1 MKRVLLLAFSIA
13 WAGSIAVDAEAQHFD
28 VFVAEDAGKVA
39 IGGYSFDDDVIANSQ
54 IFEAELE
61 ADAGQYAGI
70 EPGFVSG
77 DPDPASMPSGW
88 TPLAS
93 SPSIL
98 LGFDVNTTLGRNL
111 LFWDAVGGTVGDVE
125 FGAVADGEI
134 LAITQTGCFVCDSI
148 TVDGG
153 TSPVLGFVLDDTAN
167 PVHDHPE
174 FQLFGDASVTPDT
187 VTPGIYL
194 LNLKVTVTDLADADP
209 TWILFA
215 AFDPADYPELDE
227 EQFDAFIEGQNA
239 LAAEWVAANVPEP
252 GTVLL
257 LGGGVAA
264 LAARHRRR
272 E

>member
-1 MKRVLLLAFSIA
+1 MGDWQKFKCGLPKLPLLSPGVWPYHPGVNPFEQMKRSLAVALVL
-13 WAGSIAVDAEAQHFD
+13 AGSGGAARSESRAVPAPDPWAAQQAILKRIVPPQFPARDFD
-28 VFVAEDAGKVA
+28 VTK
-39 IGGYSFDDDVIANSQ
+39 
-54 IFEAELE
+54 
-61 ADAGQYAGI
+61 
-70 EPGFVSG
+70 
-77 DPDPASMPSGW
+77 
-88 TPLAS
+88 
-93 SPSIL
+93 
-98 LGFDVNTTLGRNL
+98 
-111 LFWDAVGGTVGDVE
+111 

-153 TSPVLGFVLDDTAN
+153 TSPVLGFVLDDTAS

-264 LAARHRRR
+264 LAARRRRR